1 MAISLSAS
9 IYRVGPNDLKSGA
22 GSPAL
27 QGVTMGFP
35 TDLIQIEAAKLGTT
49 AWGITMNTVIKLLP
63 QGLNQPAKEYF
74 TPTATATVITAAN
87 A

>member
-1 MAISLSAS
+1 MALQLSAS

-27 QGVTMGFP
+27 QGVTMSFP
-35 TDLIQIEAAKLGTT
+35 TDQIRIEAAKLGDA
-49 AWGITMNTVIKLLP
+49 AWGITMNTIIKLLP
-63 QGLNQPAKEYF
+63 EGLNQPEKCFF